1 MSFWD
6 SLQQASW
13 RGIPF
18 GVNAADARFGRRQ
31 AIHEYPNRDEV
42 WVEDLGRAAGRINIR
57 GFLLE
62 NDLVYNGGD
71 VIDQREDMIGACET
85 EGPGELVHPTLG
97 RLDVSLLSFEVSERK
112 EDGLMFEIH
121 LSFIESGLQIFPSA
135 ATSTGDAVN
144 QAADDANAAMNA
156 DFAKRAKP
164 DLQQGAAV
172 VQQAVSTATLW
183 AGKAIGLV
191 NGATS
196 IFHMV
201 TGLTGSY
208 GRFAGGRTVGFS
220 GYSALSSL
228 QRTLGTAQQANA
240 TVQTLTAYGTQAR
253 KTVLDAA
260 DALKKSAESLGL

>member
-6 SLQQASW
+6 SLHQASW
-13 RGIPF
+13 RWVPF
-18 GVNAADARFGRRQ
+18 GVNSADGRCGRKQ

-42 WVEDLGRAAGRINIR
+42 WVEDLGRAARRINIR

-62 NDLVYNGGD
+62 NDLVYNGTD
-71 VIDQREDMIGACET
+71 VILQRQDMIDACEM

-97 RLDVSLLSFEVSERK
+97 RLNVSLLSFEVLERK

-121 LSFIESGLQIFPSA
+121 LSFIESGLRIFPSA

-144 QAADDANAAMNA
+144 TAADDAIAAMTA
-156 DFAKRAKP
+156 DFAKRAAI
-164 DLQQGAAV
+164 DLQQGASV

-228 QRTLGTAQQANA
+228 QKTLGTAQQANA

-253 KTVLDAA
+253 KTVIDAG
-260 DALKKSAESLGL
+260 DALKAAAGSLGL

>member
-6 SLQQASW
+6 DLQQASW

-18 GVNAADARFGRRQ
+18 GVNAADARFGRKQ

-42 WVEDLGRAAGRINIR
+42 WVEDLGRAARRINVR

-62 NDLVYNGGD
+62 NDLVYGGGD
-71 VIDQREDMIGACET
+71 VISQREDMIEACET
-85 EGPGELVHPTLG
+85 EDQGELVHPTLG
-97 RLDVSLLSFEVSERK
+97 RLNVSILSFEVSERK
-112 EDGLMFEIH
+112 EDGLMFEIR
-121 LSFIESGLQIFPSA
+121 LSFIESGLRIFPSNVSSTVDAVSAAADAADVA
-135 ATSTGDAVN
+135 ATT
-144 QAADDANAAMNA
+144 
-156 DFAKRAKP
+156 DFSARALS
-164 DLQQGAAV
+164 DLQFGASV
-172 VQQAVSTATLW
+172 VKQAVSTATLW

-220 GYSALSSL
+220 GFSTLSSL
-228 QRTLGTAQQANA
+228 QQTLGTAQQANA
-240 TVQTLTAYGTQAR
+240 TVQTLTAYGTRARNTVIQAGSSL
-253 KTVLDAA
+253 TSAA
-260 DALKKSAESLGL
+260 SFLGL